1 MKSNIKLAIL
11 IFALLIG
18 AVFVID
24 AVGSVYYEEH
34 QVTAKVLDKERV
46 VKDQSSYYLI
56 YTDNE
61 TFTIQDTLIKGQ
73 WSSSDIYG
81 HVEEGQEYKFT
92 VYGIRSG
99 FFSMYRNIINV
110 DN

>member
-1 MKSNIKLAIL
+1 MKKTTIAYIIIGLLTIGIL
-11 IFALLIG
+11 SIG
-18 AVFVID
+18 APK
-24 AVGSVYYEEH
+24 YYEEH
-34 QVTAKVLDKERV
+34 QVTAEVLDKERV

-56 YTDNE
+56 YTENE

-73 WSSSDIYG
+73 WRSSDIYG
-81 HVEEGQEYKFT
+81 NIEEGREYKFT